1 MTLSLWNLICASAAL
16 LPWHL
21 SNFQSNWKTKH
32 LSNTFETLQDF
43 TIRHIMWYWISPLS
57 LLRCYSVQVSN
68 LLPVFYLRV
77 YSLHHN
83 VLPTLQSIPL
93 MTNGPLYPITQD
105 SSCHSQHTM
114 PRSPWS
120 FPWPVPHSCVC
131 MNVCVLQWHIYPNG
145 YILEYFVPIYKK
157 GPKHLAVNYRPV
169 SLTCICSKLMEHIM
183 VSQISRHLDTH
194 KILLKNQHGFLSRL
208 SCETQLLEFVQELHD
223 NLNNGQQVDAIIMD
237 FSKAFD
243 KVAHNRLLHKLDN
256 YGISGKANRW
266 IADFLSGRSQQVVV
280 EGCASGKVPV
290 TSGVPQGSVLGPV
303 LFLVYINDIADKT
316 SSAVRLFADDTIIYR
331 PITTVNDQ
339 TTLQKDLNAL
349 DHWSRVWQME
359 FHPSKCQTLHITRS
373 PKPLLTNY
381 NLYGQQIEA
390 VDSAKYLGVT
400 LTPDLRWNN
409 HVHSVRNKSSATMR
423 LLQRNMRIS
432 STQIKT
438 RAYNTYVR
446 PQLEYAATIWDP
458 HTKQNI
464 KKLEQVQRTAARWTL
479 GRYRNTSS
487 VSDMLNELGWR
498 SLEQRRADARLVMMY
513 KLRNNMLA
521 IDPSPY
527 LKPAQGSIARVYPH
541 RYITLDTNTKIY
553 ARSFYPN
560 TIRQWNCLPPHV
572 ALAPTL
578 NAFKRQVCQ
587 LQHPHWDHG

>member
-1 MTLSLWNLICASAAL
+1 
-16 LPWHL
+16 
-21 SNFQSNWKTKH
+21 
-32 LSNTFETLQDF
+32 
-43 TIRHIMWYWISPLS
+43 
-57 LLRCYSVQVSN
+57 
-68 LLPVFYLRV
+68 
-77 YSLHHN
+77 
-83 VLPTLQSIPL
+83 
-93 MTNGPLYPITQD
+93 
-105 SSCHSQHTM
+105 
-114 PRSPWS
+114 
-120 FPWPVPHSCVC
+120 
-131 MNVCVLQWHIYPNG
+131 
-145 YILEYFVPIYKK
+145 
-157 GPKHLAVNYRPV
+157 
-169 SLTCICSKLMEHIM
+169 
-183 VSQISRHLDTH
+183 
-194 KILLKNQHGFLSRL
+194 
-208 SCETQLLEFVQELHD
+208 
-223 NLNNGQQVDAIIMD
+223 MD

-243 KVAHNRLLHKLDN
+243 KVAHYRLLHKLDN

-266 IADFLSGRSQQVVV
+266 IADFLSGKSQQVVV

-290 TSGVPQGSVLGPV
+290 TSGVPQGSVLGPM
-303 LFLVYINDIADKT
+303 LFLVYINEIVDKT

-331 PITTVNDQ
+331 PITTSNDQ
-339 TTLQKDLNAL
+339 TTLQKDLNVL

-373 PKPLLTNY
+373 SKLLLTNY
-381 NLYGQQIEA
+381 NLYGPQIEA

-464 KKLEQVQRTAARWTL
+464 KKLEQVQRTAARWML

-487 VSDMLNELGWR
+487 VSDMLNELGWC
-498 SLEQRRADARLVMMY
+498 SLEQCRADAHLIMMY

-541 RYITLDTNTKIY
+541 GYITLDTNTKIY

-560 TIRQWNCLPPHV
+560 TIRQWNSLPPTHPPPQPPTPTPTGTDTHTWRIQ
-572 ALAPTL
+572 APGVSTATFTL
-578 NAFKRQVCQ
+578 RPQQERPPTGFWAPGIWGFY
-587 LQHPHWDHG
+587 WDVLWVLCFYLYFYLLFWSPTQTSSLLLCSFILVLFTAHACA

>member
-1 MTLSLWNLICASAAL
+1 
-16 LPWHL
+16 
-21 SNFQSNWKTKH
+21 
-32 LSNTFETLQDF
+32 
-43 TIRHIMWYWISPLS
+43 
-57 LLRCYSVQVSN
+57 
-68 LLPVFYLRV
+68 
-77 YSLHHN
+77 
-83 VLPTLQSIPL
+83 
-93 MTNGPLYPITQD
+93 
-105 SSCHSQHTM
+105 
-114 PRSPWS
+114 
-120 FPWPVPHSCVC
+120 
-131 MNVCVLQWHIYPNG
+131 
-145 YILEYFVPIYKK
+145 
-157 GPKHLAVNYRPV
+157 
-169 SLTCICSKLMEHIM
+169 M
-183 VSQISRHLDTH
+183 VSQISQHLDTH

-208 SCETQLLEFVQELHD
+208 SCETQWLEFVQEPHD
-223 NLNNGQQVDAIIMD
+223 NLNNGQQVDALIMD

-280 EGCASGKVPV
+280 EGCASGKVLV

-303 LFLVYINDIADKT
+303 IFLVYINGITDKT

-339 TTLQKDLNAL
+339 TTQQKDLNVL

-381 NLYGQQIEA
+381 KLYGQQIEG

-409 HVHSVRNKSSATMR
+409 YVHSVRNKSSATMR

-498 SLEQRRADARLVMMY
+498 SLEQRRADARLIMMY

-560 TIRQWNCLPPHV
+560 TIRQWNCLPPMLHW
-572 ALAPTL
+572 
-578 NAFKRQVCQ
+578 
-587 LQHPHWDHG
+587 HPHLTHSSARCVNCNIHTETTARAPANYWRVLGWGMGPQGFEHWGSEGFTEMCYEFCVFTCTFTYSDLQLKPPPSFYALLSLFFLPCMPVHNGHCYDRAQYWKIDSNARVSSSCGLELLL